1 MQCWYYNCLRWNE
14 EHETKM
20 KCPVARYHP
29 AVRHTWLPWR
39 TNPRTRV
46 SPEKLHTNGI
56 PSRYKA
62 GNFALSKTSWFAD
75 TCFIVYFDSCSVTS
89 TPKLSYLHTI
99 PNSQNL
105 GKKKKKK
112 ATFLRRSEFSLPW
125 IKGQWDEGG
134 ERMLLGDNT
143 AGGQP
148 CLGQSFSSVLQ
159 LGFQLDGV
167 RT

>member
-105 GKKKKKK
+105 EKAKKKQKKKKSHVFK
-112 ATFLRRSEFSLPW
+112 ALRIFPSVNKRAVRRRLW
-125 IKGQWDEGG
+125 K
-134 ERMLLGDNT
+134 NA
-143 AGGQP
+143 AG
-148 CLGQSFSSVLQ
+148 
-159 LGFQLDGV
+159 
-167 RT
+167 R